1 MNGVLNVHKPL
12 GMTSSDV
19 VVFVRRAW
27 HYKKV
32 GHGGTL
38 DPQAE
43 GVLPI
48 LVGRGTRLFDA
59 MMDMD
64 KEYLC
69 EITLGI
75 ITDTQDGTGQVL
87 ERRPVRV
94 GREAI
99 EAALNG
105 FHGPIEQVPP
115 MYSAI
120 KVQGKKLY
128 DLARSGQTVERKP
141 RNVEI
146 FGLRMIAEKGEG
158 RYDLWVRCSKGTYIR
173 TLCHDIGA
181 TLGCGAHMSALK
193 RLRSGPFRLE
203 QSVSLETIR
212 NAAEDP
218 DSLLIPMDKV
228 LEHWPRIHVREEY
241 HKKLINGNTLP
252 PEAALEAVPE
262 EPFLIYAS
270 EGLVGIGKRDEAY
283 FRIKT
288 MLI

>member
-27 HYKKV
+27 HFKKV

-38 DPQAE
+38 DPEAE

-69 EITLGI
+69 EITLGVV
-75 ITDTQDGTGQVL
+75 TDTQDSTGQVL
-87 ERRPVRV
+87 ERRPVRAE
-94 GREAI
+94 REALETAL
-99 EAALNG
+99 EA

-120 KVQGKKLY
+120 KMQGKKLY
-128 DLARSGQTVERKP
+128 ELARSGQTVERKA

-146 FGLRMIAEKGEG
+146 YGLQVISDKGEG
-158 RYDLWVRCSKGTYIR
+158 RFDLWVRCSKGTYIR
-173 TLCHDIGA
+173 TLCHDIGEA
-181 TLGCGAHMSALK
+181 LGCGAHMSALK
-193 RLRSGPFRLE
+193 RLRSGPFCLE
-203 QSVSLETIR
+203 QSVSLETIQ

-228 LEHWPRIHVREEY
+228 LEHWPRVHVREEY
-241 HKKLINGNTLP
+241 HKKLVNGNTLP

-262 EPFLIYAS
+262 EPFLVYGP